1 MLFDNTHFSKML
13 TKLDLIQY
21 GSYVTNL
28 DKKNI
33 KDQEIVYKFN
43 PKFYRLHKNG

>member
-1 MLFDNTHFSKML
+1 MSFDNTHFTSRL
-13 TKLDLIQY
+13 VTKLDLIQY

-33 KDQEIVYKFN
+33 KDQEIVYKVQS
-43 PKFYRLHKNG
+43 KVLSVA